1 MQIMLSLLG
10 FVLGGSFL
18 GFLQF
23 LIHRKDERDDK
34 IGKLTEQIKALEVK
48 MNNRFDEIEAKEEER
63 DAVDARIRILRFG
76 DEVLTGQILH
86 SRESFTQVLED
97 IDDYEDYSA
106 SHPLF
111 KNNKTVTTIE
121 YIKRIYNERLEKNDF
136 V

>member
-34 IGKLTEQIKALEVK
+34 IGKLTEQIKALETK

-63 DAVDARIRILRFG
+63 DAIGARIRILRFG
-76 DEVLTGQILH
+76 DEILTGQILH

-106 SHPLF
+106 THPLF

>member
-23 LIHRKDERDDK
+23 LIHRKDERNDK
-34 IGKLTEQIKALEVK
+34 IGKLTEQIKALETK

-63 DAVDARIRILRFG
+63 DAIGARIRILRFG
-76 DEVLTGQILH
+76 DEILTGQILH

-106 SHPLF
+106 THPLF